1 MKLNLNPAIWLTASR
16 LVLFPLAVIPLALGF
31 GNGGLISACVTQA
44 AGLTDFADGIV
55 ARKMRQTTPLGV
67 NLDLLCDKI
76 FIGGMWMTLAWLGL
90 VPVWVPVIVLA
101 REAAVTAMRYIRFR
115 WNPPSADIWGK
126 AKTLVSFA
134 AIEWVALNK
143 DLSSGGLVA
152 ALDSHSNIKAILSAA
167 PWLVWAAV
175 ALTVISGLN
184 YFRKFAPGS
193 TAIPDVLIVG
203 ENKDV

>member
-1 MKLNLNPAIWLTASR
+1 MKHNLNLAIWLTVSR
-16 LVLFPLAVIPLALGF
+16 LVLFPLAVIPLALGWS
-31 GNGGLISACVTQA
+31 NGGLISACVTQA

-55 ARKMRQTTPLGV
+55 ARRMRQTNSLGV

-76 FIGGMWMTLAWLGL
+76 FIGGMWVTLAWLG
-90 VPVWVPVIVLA
+90 VTPVWVPVIVLA
-101 REAAVTAMRYIRFR
+101 REAAVSTVRYNRFR

-126 AKTLVSFA
+126 AKTMVSFA

-152 ALDSHSNIKAILSAA
+152 SLGSHFNIKAILSVA
-167 PWLVWAAV
+167 PWLVWAAI
-175 ALTVISGLN
+175 ALTVLSGLN
-184 YFRKFAPGS
+184 YFRKFVRRSAAVPG
-193 TAIPDVLIVG
+193 VLIVG